1 MKKEKQKKGETNEI
15 NVKLQK
21 IMKQRGITGYQ
32 IEKATGV
39 YAATL
44 EKAFKL
50 QGSWKAAIN
59 LMKIC
64 EYLGIDMKELVPG
77 KTLDVPKEKRDMMEI
92 MAQRITELTEK
103 LKKKED
109 EIARIKK
116 ILGGR

>member
-1 MKKEKQKKGETNEI
+1 MKQEKQKRTETNEI
-15 NVKLQK
+15 NEKLQK

-64 EYLGIDMKELVPG
+64 EYLGVDIKELIPG
-77 KTLDVPKEKRDMMEI
+77 KTLNVPKEKRDLMEI
-92 MAQRITELTEK
+92 MAQRIAELTEK
-103 LKKKED
+103 LKKKEK
-109 EIARIKK
+109 EIAQIRK